1 MIRYLSDEEKQR
13 SRILYREAFP
23 EDTDAFVEYY
33 YHYVTKDNRILVR
46 EEDGRICSML
56 HLNPYRISVNGQVT
70 DAYYYVAVATAG
82 DCRHQGMM
90 QSLLEKSL
98 RDICSLG
105 HPFAYLMPVNRAIY
119 EPFGF
124 RIVYEQKKTELP
136 EDPVQANEKMSGMFD
151 VYTVRDDS
159 YMEKMREEERV
170 CEGDAPFDI
179 IPYIMMRITNVERML
194 GFLRSC
200 RPHQVTFCVK
210 DRIIPENQGIYE
222 WKISETESI
231 CRKTEKQ
238 KDAEFS
244 IDIAE
249 LTEFVFGKR
258 KILRL
263 KDVFVLKKIFIN
275 ESV

>member
-1 MIRYLSDEEKQR
+1 MIRYLSDEEKER

-23 EDTDAFVEYY
+23 EDNDAFVEYY

-56 HLNPYRISVNGQVT
+56 HLNPYRISVNGQTT
-70 DAYYYVAVATAG
+70 DAYYYVAVATAK
-82 DCRHQGMM
+82 DCRHRGMM
-90 QSLLEKSL
+90 RSLLEKSL
-98 RDICSLG
+98 RDIRRQG

-136 EDPVQANEKMSGMFD
+136 ADPVQANETMAEMFD
-151 VYTVRDDS
+151 VYTVRDDF

-194 GFLRSC
+194 GFLRSR
-200 RPHQVTFCVK
+200 RPYSVRLGVR
-210 DRIIPENQGIYE
+210 DAVIPENNGTFFWE
-222 WKISETESI
+222 VTEEKSVC
-231 CRKTEKQ
+231 CRINEM
-238 KDAEFS
+238 AEFT
-244 IDIAE
+244 IDISE

-258 KILRL
+258 KLPKLADIDVLHRL
-263 KDVFVLKKIFIN
+263 CIN